1 LFTRSIRSAALA
13 VFTLLIAVTAA
24 HAAPFTVLAPRNF
37 VRTNGAPQTES
48 ASFTASNTAIP
59 YTLRLR
65 NGGAANQ
72 FSPVTSAV
80 VALNGVQIFGPSD
93 FNGQT
98 PATVDRPVTLAA
110 TNQLTVEVRGSP
122 GSGFTLSVLGED
134 NAAPLIEGTIT
145 PAPNLEF
152 WNNGPVTV
160 TFTCSDELSGI
171 SACSAPVTVTAEGS
185 RLVTGTATDRAG
197 NIATANV
204 PVNIDKTPGT
214 LTIVSPTAPIVNT
227 AALEIVGTLTDAL
240 SGAGDIQCNGMPGA
254 RGAEQNDT
262 TIRCRITVSAGPQT
276 VDIRA
281 TDRAGNVTQTT
292 LSVFVDLAKP
302 ILVVESPRS
311 GDRTNVATIEVTG
324 TVEDDDQLARVTVAD
339 VIASV
344 ANGRFTATVPL
355 TTGANPIVVSAFDRA
370 GNVASTT
377 LDITRFSLPEVAI
390 TSPEDLKTV
399 RDAAVTVSGTV
410 SDAVSVTVNGVTA
423 GISGGRFTADGIPLA
438 QGRTVVTATATSEDG
453 TVASAS
459 VFVYRD
465 AIPPRVVLRAP
476 LDGTVLFS
484 PSVHVSGMIDDIVVG
499 TVNSDQATVTVN
511 GVSAEVANRGF
522 VAANVPLVP
531 GANVLR
537 IVARDQGGNTTTL
550 TANVTY
556 DAAARAKISVLSGNN
571 QSADIRT
578 LLPLPLVVKLTNADG
593 SPAGNRP
600 VTFEVVENNGK
611 LSANGT
617 DGTIISIQTDAGGL
631 AQAAWFLGGHAGA
644 GNNRVRASA
653 PGFSG
658 AAEFQAT
665 AGVGPPRLIVVDAGN
680 AQYGAFGAP
689 LPRPII
695 VAVVDEGSNRLPDV
709 PVTFTVAGGG
719 GKIDGEQSVVVRT
732 DGDGRAWVTPS
743 LGQEMLNTFT
753 AAISGSSAKVTFQ
766 AFGKLAGPAG
776 ETRISGVIL
785 DNTDLPIPGVT
796 VRIDGSTLVAQADDA
811 GQFSIQGAPVG
822 YVKLLI
828 DGSTAQRP
836 GTWPTLEYAMFT
848 IPGANNTIEM
858 PIFLLPIDTRRGLF
872 TDEVTGGTLTLP
884 ELPGFSLTV
893 KPGSATFPGGGRTGT
908 VSVTLVHADKMPMTP
923 GFGQQPRFIV
933 TIQPPGVHFDPPA
946 AITFPNVDGYAPGEV
961 TEMYSFDHDLGQF
974 VSIGTATVSGDGG
987 TLVSDPGVG
996 IIKGGWHCGGNPASS
1011 GTAAT
1016 CPECQK
1022 CVDGSCAPNDGG
1034 GCDDKD
1040 VCTVN
1045 DKCTGGACKGTPV
1058 PPETLETV
1066 TRSLNLDKVM
1076 KPLFEVTSAL
1086 GMPGSFAL
1094 QTSVTVGGLK
1104 ECCNRLGGQKVTNM
1118 YATISG
1124 SIGATWEGPTP
1135 LSFTAGPLGQV
1146 GIFGV
1151 VGVSGSV
1158 SGSAKEDK
1166 CNGKPTGSLAVT
1178 GTFTFG
1184 GKLYLIK
1191 LPKDVLNIS
1200 GGVSSGG
1207 SVGYQ
1212 GTWDG
1217 SNFDGTWIFGH
1228 NGVTASASIVFA
1240 NGLIEWTG
1248 THTLIEPQSFSSAFL
1263 VPFTM

>member
-1 LFTRSIRSAALA
+1 MLMMVS
-13 VFTLLIAVTAA
+13 AA
-24 HAAPFTVLAPRNF
+24 HAGTFTVMAPRNF
-37 VRTNGAPQTES
+37 IRTSGAPQTES
-48 ASFTASNTAIP
+48 VSFNAAHTGIP
-59 YTLRLR
+59 YVLRLQ
-65 NGGAANQ
+65 NGGPANN
-72 FSPVTSAV
+72 FAPASSAV
-80 VALNGVQIFGPSD
+80 ITLNGAEIFGPND
-93 FNGQT
+93 FNAQT
-98 PATVDRPVTLAA
+98 PAILEKPVTLTAS
-110 TNQLTVEVRGSP
+110 NQLTVEVRGSP
-122 GSGFTLSVLGED
+122 GAGLTLSVLGEESEV
-134 NAAPLIEGTIT
+134 PLIEATVT

-152 WNNGPVTV
+152 WNSAPVTV
-160 TFTCSDELSGI
+160 TFTCSDAISGI
-171 SACSAPVTVTAEGS
+171 SACSEPVTVTTEGS
-185 RLVTGTATDRAG
+185 RLVTGTATDLAG
-197 NIATANV
+197 NTATATV

-214 LTIVSPTAPIVNT
+214 LTIVSPTAAIVNT
-227 AALEIVGTLTDAL
+227 ATLEIVGTLTDAL
-240 SGAGDIQCNGMPGA
+240 SGAGDIQCNGLPGA

-262 TIRCRITVSAGPQT
+262 TIRCRLSVSAGPQT
-276 VDIRA
+276 INIRA
-281 TDRAGNVTQTT
+281 TDRAGNATETT
-292 LSVFVDLAKP
+292 VSVIVDLAKP
-302 ILVVESPRS
+302 ELVVESPKS

-324 TVEDDDQLARVTVAD
+324 TVADDDQVTRVTVAD

-344 ANGRFTATVPL
+344 ANGRFTASVPL
-355 TTGANPIVVSAFDRA
+355 TRGANPIIVSAFDRA
-370 GNVASTT
+370 GNVTSTT
-377 LDITRFSLPEVAI
+377 LDITRFSLPAIGI
-390 TSPEDLKTV
+390 TSPEDLATV

-423 GISGGRFTADGIPLA
+423 GVSGGRFTANGIALA
-438 QGRTVVTATATSEDG
+438 QGRTVVTATVTSDDG
-453 TVASAS
+453 SVASAS

-476 LDGTVLFS
+476 LDGAVLFS
-484 PSVHVSGMIDDIVVG
+484 PTVNVTGMIDDIVVG
-499 TVNSDQATVTVN
+499 TVNSDQATVKVN
-511 GVSAEVANRGF
+511 GISAQVANRGF

-537 IVARDQGGNTTTL
+537 IVATDQGGNATTL

-556 DAAARAKISVLSGNN
+556 DAAARAKISVQSGNN

-593 SPAGNRP
+593 TPAANRA

-611 LSANGT
+611 LSANGI
-617 DGTIISIQTDAGGL
+617 DGTILSIDTDAGGL

-644 GNNRVRASA
+644 GNNRVRATA
-653 PGFSG
+653 TGFAG
-658 AAEFQAT
+658 AADFQAS

-709 PVTFTVAGGG
+709 PVTFTVAAGGG
-719 GKIDGEQSVVVRT
+719 QIDGQQSVIVQT
-732 DGDGRAWVTPS
+732 DSDGRAWVTPT
-743 LGQEMLNTFT
+743 LGQEMLNRFT
-753 AAISGSSAKVTFQ
+753 SGISGSSAKTTFQ
-766 AFGKLAGPAG
+766 AFGKLAGPAS

-796 VRIDGSTLVAQADDA
+796 VRIDGSTLVTQADDA
-811 GQFSIQGAPVG
+811 GQFTIDGAPVG

-828 DGSTAQRP
+828 DGSTARRP

-946 AITFPNVDGYAPGEV
+946 AITFPNVDGYEPGEV

-974 VSIGTATVSGDGG
+974 VSIGTATVSSDGG

-1016 CPECQK
+1016 CPECHK
-1022 CVDGSCAPNDGG
+1022 CVDGNCAPQNGA

-1045 DKCTGGACKGTPV
+1045 DKCDGGACKGTAV

-1178 GTFTFG
+1178 GNFTFG

-1240 NGLIEWTG
+1240 NGIIEWTG
-1248 THTLIEPQSFSSAFL
+1248 THTLIEPNSFSSAFL
-1263 VPFTM
+1263 VPFSM